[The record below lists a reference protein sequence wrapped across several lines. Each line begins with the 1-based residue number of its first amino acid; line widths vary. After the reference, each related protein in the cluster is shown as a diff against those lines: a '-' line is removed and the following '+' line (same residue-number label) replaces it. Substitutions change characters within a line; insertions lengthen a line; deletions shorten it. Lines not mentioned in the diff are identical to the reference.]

1 MYASPSSNSEIIV
14 CWKDLYAVPLFSSFN
29 VELFDGWYKN
39 SILQRMDKL
48 AHSVYINWSGK
59 EFKNGVLLPLPVG
72 RSAKSRYP
80 EWGETYCSKEWSETF
95 CKGIVISISRV
106 NVG

>member
-1 MYASPSSNSEIIV
+1 MQ
-14 CWKDLYAVPLFSSFN
+14 CRSFN

-80 EWGETYCSKEWSETF
+80 EWGERERRLKCLNQDACCLYLTF
-95 CKGIVISISRV
+95 LSYLLSFPWWEIIP
-106 NVG
+106 